1 MNLFKRMTAC
11 CLFLLC
17 AAGRPPSDLEKTL
30 STAEEFEQRGALDA
44 ARRQLR
50 AVIRHTPNQA
60 LAQRCALRVCAL
72 WQRQGELSTSRCCY
86 SDLATT
92 LAGEADAAPQRLEVQ
107 SHARFCAASLDIEL
121 GQVERGRKALV
132 QLLDDLPYTGG
143 ARNAFTLARDLHHQ
157 LGGPA
162 SEAEFLTGVA
172 SRLAWVAERGA
183 QSHEA
188 PVARWQRRALLAETL
203 VELGRIRFCEAHQ
216 PEAALRMLRRALPV
230 ARGTLWE
237 DDALLWL
244 ARSERHFGQRSEAL
258 QHYRELIAAEGDPL
272 GMCRGPHISPLYDT
286 ALFEIGQTLEEERR
300 CEEAQAAYAELFVQ
314 APVSRHLDD
323 AAYRIAMIKARRTQQ
338 PLALRDFLKHTADSH
353 PAHTDNQL
361 LAASPVR

>member
-1 MNLFKRMTAC
+1 MNLFKRTTAC

-17 AAGRPPSDLEKTL
+17 SAGRPPSDLEKTL
-30 STAEEFEQRGALDA
+30 SIAEEFEQHGALEA

-50 AVIRHTPNQA
+50 MVIRHTHSKA
-60 LAQRCALRVCAL
+60 LAQQAALRVCAL

-86 SDLATT
+86 SDLATV
-92 LAGEADAAPQRLEVQ
+92 LAGEADTARQGLEVQ
-107 SHARFCAASLDIEL
+107 SSARFAAASLAVEL
-121 GQVERGRKALV
+121 GRVELGRQELV

-143 ARNAFTLARDLHHQ
+143 ARKAYTLARDLHQ
-157 LGGPA
+157 QMGGPA

-183 QSHEA
+183 QGHEA
-188 PVARWQRRALLAETL
+188 PAVSWQRRALLAETL

-244 ARSERHFGQRSEAL
+244 ARSERHLGQRSEAL
-258 QHYRELIAAEGDPL
+258 QHYRELIAAENDPS
-272 GMCRGPHISPLYDT
+272 GMCRGPIMSPLYDT
-286 ALFEIGQTLEEERR
+286 ALFEIGQTLEEERC
-300 CEEAQAAYAELFVQ
+300 CEEAQAAYAELFVKT
-314 APVSRHLDD
+314 PVSRHLDD
-323 AAYRIAMIKARRTQQ
+323 AAYRIAMITARRTQQ
-338 PLALRDFLKHTADSH
+338 PLALRHFIKHSSDPH
-353 PAHTDNQL
+353 PVHAAHL
-361 LAASPVR
+361 LLPEIQAQ